1 MSDTEYSKTL
11 SEMLQEKK
19 KKWCKGYHAL
29 SKQSHLN
36 LSVA

>member
-19 KKWCKGYHAL
+19 KKTVVKDTTHY
-29 SKQSHLN
+29 LN
-36 LSVA
+36 RVI

>member
-19 KKWCKGYHAL
+19 KTVVKDTTHY
-29 SKQSHLN
+29 LN
-36 LSVA
+36 RVI